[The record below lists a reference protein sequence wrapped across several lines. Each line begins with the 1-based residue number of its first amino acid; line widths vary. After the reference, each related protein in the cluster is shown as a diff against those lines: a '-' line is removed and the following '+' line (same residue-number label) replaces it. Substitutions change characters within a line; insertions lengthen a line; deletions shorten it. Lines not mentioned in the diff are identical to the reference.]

1 MLSTIGLGGK
11 PTSHSLSLSLPS
23 FMGAQNLGL
32 GTERRSMPLRLRGRA
47 SRCRALEFIAMYLDS
62 KQHGRTFYHHCSSR
76 QQPDYVSPVDKSGLR
91 KSHTINQ
98 SFYHLAQED
107 KKNEQI
113 ECLNHVAIWM
123 GYLPQRL
130 ICVSPPD

>member
-47 SRCRALEFIAMYLDS
+47 PRCRALEFIAMYLDS

-76 QQPDYVSPVDKSGLR
+76 KQPDYLSPLHKSALP
-91 KSHTINQ
+91 KSHTFTQ
-98 SFYHLAQED
+98 PF
-107 KKNEQI
+107 
-113 ECLNHVAIWM
+113 
-123 GYLPQRL
+123 
-130 ICVSPPD
+130 SP